1 MKEAAAVVVW
11 FVSFQTFFFFFFN
24 KKRKRDSPPP
34 NPSIRQ
40 HKGVPRPAAILIK
53 KIWIQH
59 RLISY
64 NSHQDCLYSHMPIV
78 SLDDFLLQSWLSVS
92 IDDVDDLYPI
102 DRFDPYRRAT
112 ELLYYI
118 TSQRWN
124 SKYHRETVGEDQ
136 RSRQMFNE

>member
-24 KKRKRDSPPP
+24 KKRKRLPSP

-53 KIWIQH
+53 KIGIQD

-78 SLDDFLLQSWLSVS
+78 SLDDFLLQS
-92 IDDVDDLYPI
+92 Y
-102 DRFDPYRRAT
+102 
-112 ELLYYI
+112 
-118 TSQRWN
+118 
-124 SKYHRETVGEDQ
+124 
-136 RSRQMFNE
+136 